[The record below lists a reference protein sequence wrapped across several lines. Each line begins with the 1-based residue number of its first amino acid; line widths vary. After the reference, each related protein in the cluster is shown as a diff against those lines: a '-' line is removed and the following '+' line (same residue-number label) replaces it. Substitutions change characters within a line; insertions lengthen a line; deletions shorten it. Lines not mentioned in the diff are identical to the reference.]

1 MTGLEKI
8 ITQIIDDAKAN
19 AQKPRLRRKK
29 KRPRSWRRQKHNEKN
44 RWHRSRAD
52 TQAQVAAIGAHAQSG
67 AKLKQRQTL
76 LSAKQQLI
84 REIIQS
90 AKDSLLEL
98 DDGAYFRLIFQMAAK
113 FALPQQGKLIL
124 NEKDL
129 GRAPKD
135 FNAQLEAAV
144 KAIPGAALS
153 LSDST
158 RPIDGGFVLDYDGIE
173 ENCSFDAL
181 FYSSQEDLQDK
192 VQELLFQ

>member
-19 AQKPRLRRKK
+19 AQKAKAAAEEEASMILASAKTQREE
-29 KRPRSWRRQKHNEKN
+29 QVAQIQ
-44 RWHRSRAD
+44 AD

>member
-1 MTGLEKI
+1 M
-8 ITQIIDDAKAN
+8 ITN
-19 AQKPRLRRKK
+19 MKK
-29 KRPRSWRRQKHNEKN
+29 KPIELYIHIPFCVKKCDYCDFLSF
-44 RWHRSRAD
+44 RA
-52 TQAQVAAIGAHAQSG
+52 
-67 AKLKQRQTL
+67 
-76 LSAKQQLI
+76 LSSVHEAYVQQLI

>member
-8 ITQIIDDAKAN
+8 ITQIIDDAKAQAEKAKAAAEEEASKILASAKTQREEQV
-19 AQKPRLRRKK
+19 AQI
-29 KRPRSWRRQKHNEKN
+29 Q
-44 RWHRSRAD
+44 AD

-129 GRAPKD
+129 SRAPKD

>member
-1 MTGLEKI
+1 MA
-8 ITQIIDDAKAN
+8 QI
-19 AQKPRLRRKK
+19 Q
-29 KRPRSWRRQKHNEKN
+29 
-44 RWHRSRAD
+44 AD

-144 KAIPGAALS
+144 KAIPAQS
-153 LSDST
+153 FVVRQH

>member
-19 AQKPRLRRKK
+19 AQKAKAAAEEEASKILASAKTQREE
-29 KRPRSWRRQKHNEKN
+29 QVEQIQ
-44 RWHRSRAD
+44 AD

-129 GRAPKD
+129 SRAPKD

>member
-19 AQKPRLRRKK
+19 AQKAKAAAEEEASKILASAKTQREE
-29 KRPRSWRRQKHNEKN
+29 QVAQIQ
-44 RWHRSRAD
+44 AD

-144 KAIPGAALS
+144 KALS

>member
-19 AQKPRLRRKK
+19 AQKAKAAAEEEASNILASAKTQREE
-29 KRPRSWRRQKHNEKN
+29 QVAQIQ
-44 RWHRSRAD
+44 AD

>member
-19 AQKPRLRRKK
+19 AQKAKAAAEEEASKILASAKTQREE
-29 KRPRSWRRQKHNEKN
+29 QVAQIQ
-44 RWHRSRAD
+44 AD
-52 TQAQVAAIGAHAQSG
+52 TQALVAAIGAHAQSG

-129 GRAPKD
+129 SRAPKD

>member
-1 MTGLEKI
+1 MPLHSSASVG
-8 ITQIIDDAKAN
+8 Q
-19 AQKPRLRRKK
+19 
-29 KRPRSWRRQKHNEKN
+29 
-44 RWHRSRAD
+44 AD

-84 REIIQS
+84 CEIIQS